1 MQSKRE
7 REGDRE
13 RDRKASRPSR
23 GSLHS
28 PRSSSSSGSGVMM
41 VGPNFRVGK
50 KIGCGNFGELRLGTN
65 NGFVVTIF
73 CGFMM
78 SKLTLSFFF
87 SVYLTFVGKNLYNN
101 EHVAIKLV
109 SRNHFK
115 IAVAFVRFFHD
126 EIQDILPPTEGKY
139 HILSWQEPMKSRA
152 PQLHLEYRFYK
163 VLGNAGKW

>member
-78 SKLTLSFFF
+78 YTPYPFSVLSCQAYAIFFF
-87 SVYLTFVGKNLYNN
+87 LRVSDICREKFVQQRACRHQTGK
-101 EHVAIKLV
+101 
-109 SRNHFK
+109 S
-115 IAVAFVRFFHD
+115 
-126 EIQDILPPTEGKY
+126 
-139 HILSWQEPMKSRA
+139 
-152 PQLHLEYRFYK
+152 
-163 VLGNAGKW
+163 

>member
-65 NGFVVTIF
+65 QWI
-73 CGFMM
+73 C
-78 SKLTLSFFF
+78 
-87 SVYLTFVGKNLYNN
+87 
-101 EHVAIKLV
+101 
-109 SRNHFK
+109 R
-115 IAVAFVRFFHD
+115 
-126 EIQDILPPTEGKY
+126 Y
-139 HILSWQEPMKSRA
+139 HILRIYDVYTIS
-152 PQLHLEYRFYK
+152 F
-163 VLGNAGKW
+163 

>member
-1 MQSKRE
+1 M
-7 REGDRE
+7 DRIFVLVRRLDVE
-13 RDRKASRPSR
+13 TSVNYDLVRIMDL
-23 GSLHS
+23 SLPYFADLWCLHHTLLTS
-28 PRSSSSSGSGVMM
+28 YHV
-41 VGPNFRVGK
+41 
-50 KIGCGNFGELRLGTN
+50 
-65 NGFVVTIF
+65 
-73 CGFMM
+73 
-78 SKLTLSFFF
+78 KLTLSFFF

>member
-13 RDRKASRPSR
+13 RDRKASRPNR

-73 CGFMM
+73 ADLWCIPYPF
-78 SKLTLSFFF
+78 SVLSCQAYAIFFF

-109 SRNHFK
+109 SRNHFT
-115 IAVAFVRFFHD
+115 FFCRFCSV
-126 EIQDILPPTEGKY
+126 
-139 HILSWQEPMKSRA
+139 LSWRNTRYITANWKQISYSF
-152 PQLHLEYRFYK
+152 L
-163 VLGNAGKW
+163 AGTHEI